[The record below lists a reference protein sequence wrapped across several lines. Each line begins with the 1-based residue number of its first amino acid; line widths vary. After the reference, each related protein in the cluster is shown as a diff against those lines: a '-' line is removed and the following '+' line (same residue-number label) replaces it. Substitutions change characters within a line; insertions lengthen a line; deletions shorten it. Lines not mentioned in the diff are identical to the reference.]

1 VRRVLIRGLRFDEA
15 ERASAIA
22 AAGPEL
28 EVLFDEPVS
37 LDGVVA
43 IAGRATDEELET
55 ASDLRWVHL
64 WSAGADGALT
74 PALDARADVTLTASL
89 GNGAVPLAEYAVLM
103 MLLLSRGG
111 WYWAD
116 AQREHRWDPRLRVEL
131 SGQTV
136 GLVGLG
142 RSGRH
147 LAEVARALGMR
158 VLATRRTPGDD
169 DSVDAVY
176 PPDRLAEMLAE
187 CDFVVVTAPLTPESR
202 GMLGE
207 AEFRAMKPTAFY
219 INYSRGAV
227 ADEAALTSALVEGR
241 IAGAALDAHHVEPLP
256 ADSILWDLPNVIVT
270 PHNASTSTGSKAR
283 AIESFLANLPRF
295 VRGGELADTVD
306 RHAGY

>member
-1 VRRVLIRGLRFDEA
+1 MRRVLIRGLRFDDA
-15 ERASAIA
+15 ERARVVA
-22 AAGPEL
+22 AAGAL
-28 EVLFDEPVS
+28 EVLFDEPAS

-43 IAGRATDEELET
+43 IAGRVTNEEL
-55 ASDLRWVHL
+55 AAAHDLRWVHL

-74 PALDARADVTLTASL
+74 PGLDARPEVALTASL

-111 WYWAD
+111 WHWAH
-116 AQREHRWDPRLRVEL
+116 AQREHRWDPRMRVEL
-131 SGQTV
+131 AGQTV

-147 LAEVARALGMR
+147 LARAARALGMR
-158 VLATRRTPGDD
+158 VLATRRTPGADP
-169 DSVDAVY
+169 SVDAVY
-176 PPDRLAEMLAE
+176 PPEEVARMLAE
-187 CDFVVVTAPLTPESR
+187 CDFVVVTAPLTPDSE

-207 AEFRAMKPTAFY
+207 AEFRAMKPSAFY

-227 ADEAALTSALVEGR
+227 ADRAALESALVEGR
-241 IAGAALDAHHVEPLP
+241 LAGAALDAHHVEPLP

-270 PHNASTSTGSKAR
+270 PHNASTSTGSKRR

-295 VRGGELADTVD
+295 ARGEELSYTVD
-306 RHAGY
+306 RRAGY